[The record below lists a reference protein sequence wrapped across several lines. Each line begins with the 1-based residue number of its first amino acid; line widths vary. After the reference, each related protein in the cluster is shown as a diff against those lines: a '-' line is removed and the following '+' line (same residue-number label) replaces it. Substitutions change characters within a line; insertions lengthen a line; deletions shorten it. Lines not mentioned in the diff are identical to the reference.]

1 MPYLK
6 LFLVILRVPGILLVD
21 IWWQNELNSIIPKA
35 FDIEEIADSGLNF
48 LPAILVSLFLA
59 ISIFKYLWVCVSVRP
74 YVFNVMLFIAKIVAK
89 ARANS
94 LGRLAALLPR
104 MPSNIIFLFYLT

>member
-59 ISIFKYLWVCVSVRP
+59 ISIFWCVCPSVLTCL
-74 YVFNVMLFIAKIVAK
+74 MKC
-89 ARANS
+89 
-94 LGRLAALLPR
+94 
-104 MPSNIIFLFYLT
+104 FL